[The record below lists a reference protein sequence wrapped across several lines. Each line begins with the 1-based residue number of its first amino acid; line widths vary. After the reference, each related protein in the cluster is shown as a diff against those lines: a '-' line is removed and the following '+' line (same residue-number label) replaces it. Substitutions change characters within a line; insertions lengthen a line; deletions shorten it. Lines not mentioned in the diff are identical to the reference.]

1 MKYLVSLT
9 AAATILLTQSCL
21 EQRVDEYQVPPQLGS
36 DAQHMIVDPTEDAEP
51 ADTKPVICPQLP
63 NEVKFILYNITPA
76 RDLYF

>member
-21 EQRVDEYQVPPQLGS
+21 EQRVDNYHIPPQLES
-36 DAQHMIVDPTEDAEP
+36 DAKGMVVEYEP

-63 NEVKFILYNITPA
+63 NEVKFILYSITPA